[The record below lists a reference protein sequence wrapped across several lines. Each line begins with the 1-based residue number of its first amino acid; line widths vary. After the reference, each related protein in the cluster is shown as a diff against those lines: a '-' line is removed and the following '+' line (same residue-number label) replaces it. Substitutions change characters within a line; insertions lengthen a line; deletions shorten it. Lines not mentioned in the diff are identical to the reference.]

1 MIATPQSNTSQSSV
15 ISPEFGRSAEG
26 FPVARI
32 GDIALAL
39 LSTGNGG
46 FFLAST
52 WRISKPLEELRRDHF
67 YGYDGRIETEAGF
80 RDRVIETCSHMNE
93 LSALSRLQSQVTAST
108 PWGGSQ
114 FATIYAD
121 GVIKH
126 STAGHG
132 GFHLSSDR
140 NRQVDPMVRTEG
152 GWYEEDAEWAIVA
165 ATFPALFT
173 AYERRCAD
181 ETIRNSWPA
190 FWEKIHGR
198 LLRPGESVSKDR
210 AEFERRHAEDWVVI
224 SAIQSRDH
232 AGMTEVVATIGGKR
246 EFSQEERR
254 FLVPDVKYSKRGSFG
269 FVIDLQM
276 HAVYEGP
283 SSFLGWS
290 ARAA

>member
-1 MIATPQSNTSQSSV
+1 MIAAPQSNSSQSSA
-15 ISPEFGRSAEG
+15 IAPEFGTSAEG

-32 GDIALAL
+32 SDIVLAL
-39 LSTGNGG
+39 LPTRDGS
-46 FFLAST
+46 FFLASP
-52 WRISKPLEELRRDHF
+52 WRISKPLAELRRDHF
-67 YGYDGRIETEAGF
+67 YGHDGRVDDEAGF
-80 RDRVIETCSHMNE
+80 RDRVNETCSHMNE
-93 LSALSRLQSQVTAST
+93 LSAFSRLQSQVTAST
-108 PWGGSQ
+108 PWGCSQ

-140 NRQVDPMVRTEG
+140 NGQVDPMVRTEG
-152 GWYEEDAEWAIVA
+152 GWYEEDAEWAHVA

-232 AGMTEVVATIGGKR
+232 AGMTEVVATMGGQR
-246 EFSQEERR
+246 GRVAERR
-254 FLVPDVKYSKRGSFG
+254 FLVPQSEYQARGPLG
-269 FVIDLQM
+269 FVIDLERYTA
-276 HAVYEGP
+276 HNGP
-283 SSFLGWS
+283 SSFVGRQVKV
-290 ARAA
+290 A